1 MARDA
6 LRLPVLSEGAEH
18 LVMGHL
24 MRRNILTYKAPPGN
38 EGYDLICIH
47 PDPRYSRVH
56 GEKAQVRVQVKS
68 RYQTD
73 CDRSFPIKEKA
84 LDAFDFLVV
93 VFLNIGKFYR
103 GHDGTTGAA
112 PPEFYTFPPGF
123 IREHHN
129 VTQAWQRVKLR
140 GLDQE
145 IEPYKGEAGFEQIA
159 RALGIP
165 RPVRSSATAPPP
177 PREGAAEQAERLATV
192 LADLAVTKS
201 VELEEMKPRSS
212 TLERDDG
219 LWKLLLQAFAT
230 LGSSVGY
237 AGLIDDPE
245 NYNRVT
251 FEAIEALEPT
261 QRVPEVKT
269 VMRRAKV
276 RYPDRK
282 AKMLV
287 QNFELVCDMG
297 GPKKARDLL
306 LEQPGR
312 EGKMAFLKR
321 FKNIGDK
328 YSRDILMDCYHPE
341 FRDSIALDT
350 RVKSITDALGLE
362 FSSYEAHEQFYLG
375 VAELAGLD
383 GWTVD
388 RLIYNWR
395 EEVLSGLLS
404 PWPA

>member
-18 LVMGHL
+18 LVMGYL
-24 MRRNILTYKAPPGN
+24 MRRNILTYKAPRGH

-47 PDPRYSRVH
+47 PEPRH
-56 GEKAQVRVQVKS
+56 EQGPGELAQIRVQVKS

-112 PPEFYTFPPGF
+112 PPEFYTFPPEF

-129 VTQAWQRVKLR
+129 VTKAWQRVKLR

-145 IEPYKGEAGFEQIA
+145 IEPYRGEAGFEQIA
-159 RALGIP
+159 RALGVP
-165 RPVRSSATAPPP
+165 RPTRNSETTTSHPGDLT
-177 PREGAAEQAERLATV
+177 EEQADRLSRV
-192 LADLAVTKS
+192 LAELAVAKNA
-201 VELEEMKPRSS
+201 ELEELKSRAD
-212 TLERDDG
+212 TLNRDDG
-219 LWKLLLQAFAT
+219 LWQLLLQAFAT

-237 AGLIDDPE
+237 AGLIDDPD
-245 NYNRVT
+245 NYSRVT
-251 FEAIEALEPT
+251 FEAIEALDPA
-261 QRVPEVKT
+261 QRVAEVEA

-276 RYPDRK
+276 RYPGQK
-282 AKMLV
+282 AERLV
-287 QNFELVCDMG
+287 QNFEIMREMG

-328 YSRDILMDCYHPE
+328 YSRDILMDVYHPE

-350 RVKSITDALGLE
+350 RVKGVTVALGLE
-362 FSSYEAHEQFYLG
+362 FSSYEAHEQFYLD
-375 VAELAGLD
+375 VARRAGID

-395 EEVLSGLLS
+395 GEVLRGIGR
-404 PWPA
+404 